1 MPAIPAY
8 IDERPKRSQPSIVGV
23 ADVRPIKLP
32 LGGSVYRVASSGAP
46 SRFSPAA
53 QTIDQ
58 KKVAEALLRFISAR
72 IAEHFGHPATLANKV
87 VWLCFDAK
95 KLGETLWSPRAN
107 KTEGLIQTTE
117 LVSDLLSTVAL
128 VPKFDGA
135 DAIATPI
142 HFVAR
147 FGDMA
152 HRGTMT
158 LSQADMAEFFAQG
171 AGDPAAKEVMGV
183 LSSMGVQVSP

>member
-1 MPAIPAY
+1 M
-8 IDERPKRSQPSIVGV
+8 
-23 ADVRPIKLP
+23 ADVRPIRLP
-32 LGGSVYRVASSGAP
+32 LGGPVYRIASSAES
-46 SRFSPAA
+46 SRVSPTV
-53 QTIDQ
+53 QTIDR
-58 KKVAEALLRFISAR
+58 KEVAEALLRFISVR
-72 IAEHFGHPATLANKV
+72 IAEHFGHHATLANKV

-95 KLGETLWSPRAN
+95 KLRDTLRSPRAN
-107 KTEGLIQTTE
+107 KTEGMIQTTE

-171 AGDPAAKEVMGV
+171 AGDPAVKEVMGV
-183 LSSMGVQVSP
+183 LSTMGIQVSP